1 MQSACRFSRLKVP
14 TISAGI
20 LVHPAGRPLNVLGP
34 FFFSELMSIP
44 DGEYDL
50 DLSVLTQDVSDAS
63 SVGLRY
69 QFVPPTVDRNQPV
82 KAYEHGRECILEVP
96 LTDTQKPILFEGTVL
111 KTHPEAHNVA
121 SQTYF
126 LSYSEGKP
134 VQLNRLGRTLKV
146 SKTRN
151 ASKTESKL
159 QLWMSAKKDLPPNN
173 HTAQN
178 VPDSR
183 PRTASKRASKK
194 PPQKLVQKT
203 VQKLAQEPPKPED
216 LQDVIIDEADFD
228 SLNSGPEDGFPVID
242 FDDENS
248 LQVNQKKDNVDDD
261 IDDDFKALEDELAQV
276 MGLPQSEESD
286 ADDFPALITT
296 TPVIIDEKKPA
307 VDQRRTS
314 RSQSRPMSM
323 REWVHNGV
331 GGSSGPE

>member
-1 MQSACRFSRLKVP
+1 
-14 TISAGI
+14 
-20 LVHPAGRPLNVLGP
+20 
-34 FFFSELMSIP
+34 MSIP

-50 DLSVLTQDVSDAS
+50 DLSILTQDVADVS

-82 KAYEHGRECILEVP
+82 KAYELGRECILEVP
-96 LTDTQKPILFEGTVL
+96 LTDIQKSILFEGTVL
-111 KTHPEAHNVA
+111 KTHPEAHNVGA
-121 SQTYF
+121 QTYF

-151 ASKTESKL
+151 AGKTENKL
-159 QLWMSAKKDLPPNN
+159 QLWMSAKKDLPPEN
-173 HTAQN
+173 HVPQN
-178 VPDSR
+178 R
-183 PRTASKRASKK
+183 PTTASKRASKK

-203 VQKLAQEPPKPED
+203 VHKLVQNPSKSED

-228 SLNSGPEDGFPVID
+228 SLNSDPEDGFPVID
-242 FDDENS
+242 FEDENS
-248 LQVNQKKDNVDDD
+248 LEINQKNGNVDDD
-261 IDDDFKALEDELAQV
+261 VDDDFKALEDELAQV